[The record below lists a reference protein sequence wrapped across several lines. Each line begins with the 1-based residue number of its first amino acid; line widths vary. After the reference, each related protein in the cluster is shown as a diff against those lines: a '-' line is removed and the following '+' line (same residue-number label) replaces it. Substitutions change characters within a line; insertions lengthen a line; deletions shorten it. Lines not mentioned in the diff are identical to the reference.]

1 MIISLSDKN
10 KKKILYFILFLF
22 NLYILFY
29 IESMESNNFQKKKY
43 IRKTWIFAKIIVWKS
58 ELHLE

>member
-29 IESMESNNFQKKKY
+29 IESMESNNFEK
-43 IRKTWIFAKIIVWKS
+43 REKI
-58 ELHLE
+58 